1 MRPATVGRIR
11 ILDQKISDDHPYNEP
26 VRLSRRR
33 QPGAGVTLAHSWLS
47 TLAAYPLITQ
57 P

>member
-1 MRPATVGRIR
+1 MRAIAPPRGS
-11 ILDQKISDDHPYNEP
+11 QYNEP

-33 QPGAGVTLAHSWLS
+33 QPGACVTLAHSWLS